1 MDGGDRKLPLPPA
14 VSSVVEARTGDAVFI
29 VDPGY
34 RIVHWDERMEE
45 LTGKLRGGSAVL
57 VDYKGI
63 NVAQST
69 QLRARSRESGVEFVV
84 AKNTLT
90 KRAADAAGVEGL
102 EEFLVGPTALAFS
115 EDPVVGAKLM
125 AEFADQVESF
135 VLKGGLLEG
144 ERILDQ
150 DGVVALSRLPGRDQ
164 LLAQLLGA
172 IQAPVAGLVTVLNAP
187 LRNLAVV
194 LNQVAEQKQS

>member
-1 MDGGDRKLPLPPA
+1 MKREDK
-14 VSSVVEARTGDAVFI
+14 ARVI
-29 VDPGY
+29 
-34 RIVHWDERMEE
+34 EE
-45 LTGKLRGGSAVL
+45 LAEKLKDSAVVL

-69 QLRARSRESGVEFVV
+69 QLRARSRESGVDFVV

-90 KRAADAAGVEGL
+90 KRAADQAGVEGL
-102 EEFLVGPTALAFS
+102 DGLLVGPTAIAFS

-144 ERILDQ
+144 GRVLDEA
-150 DGVVALSRLPGRDQ
+150 GVVALSRLPGREQ
-164 LLAQLLGA
+164 LIAQVVGGIGSPLTSF
-172 IQAPVAGLVTVLNAP
+172 VTVLNNTVQG
-187 LRNLAVV
+187 LVV
-194 LNQVAEQKQS
+194 ALGQIAEQKQAAQ